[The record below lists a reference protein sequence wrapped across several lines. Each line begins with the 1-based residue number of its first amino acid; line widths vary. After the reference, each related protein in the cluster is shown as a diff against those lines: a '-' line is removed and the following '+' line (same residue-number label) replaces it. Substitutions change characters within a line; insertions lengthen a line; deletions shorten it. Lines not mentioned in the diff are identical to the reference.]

1 MDKNLWSIKWWWSLW
16 PRLYKFITEPN
27 DFEITKSRKTIE
39 SIDNGY
45 RTAIRYG
52 LWIAIF
58 IIAIDFI
65 LLMGSSVYAAS
76 QRFATYRP
84 ALYEPVLL
92 NDKLL
97 SYVVLVIV
105 LSLTWRVIAIICGAL
120 LRLVE
125 LNEQTNRPK

>member
-1 MDKNLWSIKWWWSLW
+1 VDKNLWSIKWWWSLW
-16 PRLYKFITEPN
+16 PRIYKFITEPN
-27 DFEITKSRKTIE
+27 DFEITKARKTIE

-58 IIAIDFI
+58 FIAIDLI
-65 LLMGSSVYAAS
+65 LLFGSVVTT
-76 QRFATYRP
+76 FGGYR
-84 ALYEPVLL
+84 AYEPVLL